1 MDPVKSIAESPKPSV
16 EASSVED
23 NSVTANSLT
32 ESKVDFESAAYILGD
47 HGPFAKRIE
56 NYTVRESQVA
66 MASAI
71 EGTIADKQTLLAES
85 GTGTGKTFAYLVPAL
100 LSGRKSL
107 VSTGTKHLQE
117 QLFHRDIPLVLKTL
131 GLNAKVSLLKGR
143 SNYLCL
149 HRMMLTRGSARRL
162 DKVQLAELEAISS
175 WQPITKSGDIG
186 DLNEVPEDS
195 RIWPTVTSTVDNC
208 IGQNCSYFEDCY
220 VNKARKAAMTSEVVV
235 VNHHLFFADKA
246 LKDDGFGALLP
257 DVETVIFD
265 EAHQIPDIASNFLGN
280 SFSSWQVMELAG
292 DTRAAELKEKSLIPK
307 LILLADE
314 LDKVTADYRLS
325 LGLNERRVG
334 WEDLVDEIPNLPK
347 KLLSLAEKLT
357 EFAEVLEKASVA
369 GEALTRC
376 YERALELSQDCHKLA
391 GDSNLDDVVR
401 WVEVARRTFRIH
413 ETPLNIGD
421 ALNAYFGNKDQ
432 ARVFTSATLSV
443 DGDFTHYQQLVG
455 LSSDTPHST
464 WESPFDYFNQAVLYV
479 PEGMPLP
486 KEDGFADALFEK
498 VLPILQASQGAAF
511 VLFTSFRIMQQFEE
525 KLADYEFNILT
536 QGNTSKREMLKA
548 FVEKPNSVLLGT
560 MSFWEGVDV
569 PGDALRCVIIDKLP
583 FESPFDPVI
592 KARLNAMQNGGQNP
606 FMNYQVPRAVITLRQ
621 GAGRLIRSS
630 QDKGVLMICDG
641 RLRTTHYGRVFL
653 NSLPNM
659 RRSNKRDKVV
669 AFLARLAGSKGSKAA
684 K

>member
-1 MDPVKSIAESPKPSV
+1 MISEF
-16 EASSVED
+16 D
-23 NSVTANSLT
+23 N
-32 ESKVDFESAAYILGD
+32 AADILGEN
-47 HGPFAKRIE
+47 GPFAKNID

-66 MASAI
+66 MATAI
-71 EGTIADKQTLLAES
+71 EDTIANKLTLLAES
-85 GTGTGKTFAYLVPAL
+85 GTGTGKTFAYLIPAL
-100 LSGRKSL
+100 LSGKKTL

-117 QLFHRDIPLVLKTL
+117 QLFHRDIPLVLKNL

-149 HRMMLTRGSARRL
+149 HRMILARGSSRRL
-162 DKVQLAELEAISS
+162 DKVQLAELEAVNAWEPTS
-175 WQPITKSGDIG
+175 KSGDIG

-195 RIWPTVTSTVDNC
+195 RIWPSVTSTVDNC

-220 VNKARKAAMTSEVVV
+220 VNKARKAAMVSEVVV
-235 VNHHLFFADKA
+235 VNHHLFFADKS

-257 DVETVIFD
+257 DVDTVIFD

-280 SFSSWQVMELAG
+280 SFSSWQVMELAN

-307 LILLADE
+307 LALTADE
-314 LDKVTADYRLS
+314 LDKMTADYRLS

-334 WEDLVDEIPNLPK
+334 WGDLVDEIPNLPK
-347 KLLSLAEKLT
+347 KLLLLAEKLT
-357 EFAEVLEKASVA
+357 EFSEVLEKAAVA
-369 GEALTRC
+369 GESLTRC
-376 YERALELSQDCHKLA
+376 YERSLELAQDCHKLA
-391 GDSNLDDVVR
+391 DDSSLDDVVR
-401 WVEVARRTFRIH
+401 WVEVSRRTFRIH
-413 ETPLNIGD
+413 ETPLNIGN
-421 ALNAYFGNKDQ
+421 ALNAYFGNKEQ
-432 ARVFTSATLSV
+432 ARVFTSATLSI
-443 DGDFTHYQQLVG
+443 DGDFAHYQQLVG
-455 LSSDTPHST
+455 LESDTPFDT
-464 WESPFDYFNQAVLYV
+464 WDSPFDYFNQAVLYV

-486 KEDGFADALFEK
+486 KEEGFVDALFEQ
-498 VLPILQASQGAAF
+498 VLPILQASKGAAF

-536 QGNTSKREMLKA
+536 QGDTSKREMLKE

-592 KARLNAMQNGGQNP
+592 KARLNAMQDSGENP

-630 QDKGVLMICDG
+630 KDKGVLMICDG

-653 NSLPNM
+653 NSLPKM
-659 RRSNKRDKVV
+659 RRSNSLEKVS
-669 AFLARLAGSKGSKAA
+669 AFLTRLSEASE
-684 K
+684 

>member
-1 MDPVKSIAESPKPSV
+1 MDS
-16 EASSVED
+16 
-23 NSVTANSLT
+23 
-32 ESKVDFESAAYILGD
+32 ESAADILGE
-47 HGPFAKRIE
+47 HGPFAKRID

-66 MASAI
+66 MARAI
-71 EGTIADKQTLLAES
+71 EGTIAEKQTLLAES

-100 LSGRKSL
+100 LSGKKTL

-117 QLFHRDIPLVLKTL
+117 QLFHRDIPLVLESL

-149 HRMMLTRGSARRL
+149 HRMMLTRGSSRRL
-162 DKVQLAELEAISS
+162 DKVQLAELEALSS
-175 WQPITKSGDIG
+175 WEPTSKSGDIG

-195 RIWPTVTSTVDNC
+195 RIWPSVTSTVDNC
-208 IGQNCSYFEDCY
+208 IGQNCSFFEDCY

-257 DVETVIFD
+257 DVDTVIFD

-280 SFSSWQVMELAG
+280 SFSSWQVMELAN

-307 LILLADE
+307 LAMIADE
-314 LDKVTADYRLS
+314 LDKLTADYRLS

-334 WEDLVDEIPNLPK
+334 WNDLIDESPNLPK
-347 KLLSLAEKLT
+347 KLLVLAEKLT
-357 EFAEVLEKASVA
+357 EFSDVLEKASVA

-391 GDSNLDDVVR
+391 DDSSMDDVVR

-413 ETPLNIGD
+413 ETPLNIGN
-421 ALNAYFGNKDQ
+421 ALNAYFGNREQ
-432 ARVFTSATLSV
+432 ARVFTSATLSI
-443 DGDFTHYQQLVG
+443 DGDFGHYQQLVG
-455 LSSDTPHST
+455 LDSDTAYNT
-464 WESPFDYFNQAVLYV
+464 WDSPFDYFNQAVLYV

-486 KEDGFADALFEK
+486 KEEGFVDSLFDE
-498 VLPILQASQGAAF
+498 VLPVLQASQGAAF

-525 KLADYEFNILT
+525 KLADYDFNILT
-536 QGNTSKREMLKA
+536 QGDTSKREMLKE

-592 KARLNAMQNGGQNP
+592 KARLNSMQAAGENP

-630 QDKGVLMICDG
+630 NDKGVLMICDG

-653 NSLPNM
+653 NSLPKM
-659 RRSNKRDKVV
+659 RRSNSREKVS
-669 AFLARLAGSKGSKAA
+669 AFLTRLANRGKAE
-684 K
+684 

>member
-1 MDPVKSIAESPKPSV
+1 MAISQMDPVKPLIDSP
-16 EASSVED
+16 ELE
-23 NSVTANSLT
+23 
-32 ESKVDFESAAYILGD
+32 VDATLVDSESAAYILGD

-66 MASAI
+66 MSSAI
-71 EGTIADKQTLLAES
+71 EETIANKQTLLAES

-100 LSGRKSL
+100 LSGKKSL

-117 QLFHRDIPLVLKTL
+117 QLFHRDIPLVLETL

-149 HRMMLTRGSARRL
+149 HRMMLTRGSSRRL
-162 DKVQLAELEAISS
+162 DKVQLTELEAISS
-175 WQPITKSGDIG
+175 WQPTTKSGDIG
-186 DLNEVPEDS
+186 DLSEVPEDS
-195 RIWPTVTSTVDNC
+195 RIWPSVTSTVDNC
-208 IGQNCSYFEDCY
+208 IGQNCSYFDDCY
-220 VNKARKAAMTSEVVV
+220 VNKARKSAMTSEVVV

-280 SFSSWQVMELAG
+280 SFSSWQVMELAS

-334 WEDLVDEIPNLPK
+334 WDDLIDEIPNLPK

-391 GDSNLDDVVR
+391 DDSKRDDVVR

-413 ETPLNIGD
+413 ETPLNIGN

-432 ARVFTSATLSV
+432 ARVFTSATLSI
-443 DGDFTHYQQLVG
+443 DGDFGHYQQLVG
-455 LSSDTPHST
+455 LGSDTPHNT
-464 WESPFDYFNQAVLYV
+464 WDSPFDYFNQAVLYV

-486 KEDGFADALFEK
+486 KEEGFADALFEQ

-536 QGNTSKREMLKA
+536 QGNTSKREMLKE
-548 FVEKPNSVLLGT
+548 FVDKPQSVLLGT

-592 KARLNAMQNGGQNP
+592 KARLSSMQDAGQNP

-641 RLRTTHYGRVFL
+641 RLRTTHYGKVFL

-659 RRSNKRDKVV
+659 RRSNNRDKVV
-669 AFLARLAGSKGSKAA
+669 AFLTRLASIEAA
-684 K
+684 E